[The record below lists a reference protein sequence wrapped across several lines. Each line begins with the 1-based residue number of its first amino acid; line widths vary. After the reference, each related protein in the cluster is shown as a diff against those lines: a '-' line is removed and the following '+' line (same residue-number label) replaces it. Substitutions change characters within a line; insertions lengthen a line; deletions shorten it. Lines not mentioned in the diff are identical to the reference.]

1 VPIVKGQLAFGGSSP
16 ERAAARAFVA
26 AERLKKGHPKMPK
39 KGKEAGNDL
48 VGAARFGRAKGTLK
62 MGA

>member
-1 VPIVKGQLAFGGSSP
+1 LKRGNSP
-16 ERAAARAFVA
+16 SAASARAFVA
-26 AERLKKGHPKMPK
+26 AERLEKGHPKMPK

>member
-1 VPIVKGQLAFGGSSP
+1 VPIEKGQLAFGGSP
-16 ERAAARAFVA
+16 AARAFVA